1 MLLSKLC
8 RTWLTYARS
17 AGIRSLRQVGR
28 LNRAG
33 RTWLSSGHGSA
44 HALAQ
49 PARITKG
56 LASAAAVA
64 ALAGCA
70 FSPGMSYSGIP
81 ADSGGGSL
89 ATTGSAM
96 PGGTNVAATSL
107 AKAGADGAPA
117 GSLIEI
123 TRELVEKERAE
134 RPVGVPTDVKALFAT
149 PTPYE
154 VGPGDILSI
163 VVWDH
168 PELNMPGAGGG
179 PDSSGAS
186 SVTQG
191 YTVDTNGFIQY
202 AYIGPLKVAGL
213 TEMGVRD
220 ALADKLAKYVRQ
232 PQVTVRIQTY
242 RSKRV
247 YLDGEVKTPGVQVL
261 NDMPMTLPEAINR
274 AGGFTD
280 KSDRSRVAV
289 TRGDST
295 VVVDM
300 PDMIRKGANPDRI
313 ILRDGDLVRVYAAAD
328 SKVFVI
334 GEVQRPGGVEFNNGR
349 MSLNQALGDAG
360 GVSQVSGDASQVYV
374 VRGRDASKP
383 QVYHLDASSAA
394 AMATADAFE
403 LKPNDVVFVD
413 ASPLVK
419 WSRVIGLILPA
430 TQAAAAGRAVGY

>member
-1 MLLSKLC
+1 M
-8 RTWLTYARS
+8 
-17 AGIRSLRQVGR
+17 R
-28 LNRAG
+28 LA
-33 RTWLSSGHGSA
+33 
-44 HALAQ
+44 
-49 PARITKG
+49 KG
-56 LASAAAVA
+56 LVSAAAAA
-64 ALAGCA
+64 ALAGCML
-70 FSPGMSYSGIP
+70 SPGMSYSSMASG
-81 ADSGGGSL
+81 SGGGAL
-89 ATTGSAM
+89 ATTGSTT
-96 PGGTNVAATSL
+96 PSGTNLAASTL

-123 TRELVEKERAE
+123 TRELVETERAA
-134 RPVGVPTDVKALFAT
+134 RPTGVPKGVQSLFAKAK
-149 PTPYE
+149 PYE

-168 PELNMPGAGGG
+168 PELNMPGSV
-179 PDSSGAS
+179 SSGNGADAS
-186 SVTQG
+186 GANSIAQG

-220 ALADKLAKYVRQ
+220 ALAEKLAKYVRQ

-261 NDMPMTLPEAINR
+261 NDMPMTLPEAVNR
-274 AGGFTD
+274 AGGFTE

-289 TRGDST
+289 TRGDET

-300 PDMIRKGANPDRI
+300 PDMIRKGVNPDRI
-313 ILRDGDLVRVYAAAD
+313 VLRDGDLVRVFAQAD

-334 GEVQRPGGVEFNNGR
+334 GEVQRPGGVMFNNGH

-360 GVSQVSGDASQVYV
+360 GISQTSGDASQVYV
-374 VRGRDASKP
+374 VRGRESSKP
-383 QVYHLDASSAA
+383 QVFHLDASSAA

-413 ASPLVK
+413 ASALVK
-419 WSRVIGLILPA
+419 WSRVINMILPA

>member
-1 MLLSKLC
+1 MGLSK
-8 RTWLTYARS
+8 
-17 AGIRSLRQVGR
+17 VGR
-28 LNRAG
+28 TRRVDARG
-33 RTWLSSGHGSA
+33 
-44 HALAQ
+44 ALACWQ
-49 PARITKG
+49 RLARRFAEGVTAG
-56 LASAAAVA
+56 LTSRLTAGLTTA
-64 ALAGCA
+64 ALAASLAGCM
-70 FSPGMSYSGIP
+70 FSPGMSYSGMP
-81 ADSGGGSL
+81 ADSGGDSL
-89 ATTGSAM
+89 ATTHSAM
-96 PGGTNVAATSL
+96 PSGTNVATSAL

-123 TRELVEKERAE
+123 TRELVNKELAE
-134 RPVGVPTDVKALFAT
+134 RPTGVPTGVQALYAK

-168 PELNMPGAGGG
+168 PELNMPGVATGGG
-179 PDSSGAS
+179 SDSSGAN
-186 SVTQG
+186 SVSQG
-191 YTVDTNGFIQY
+191 YTVDTSGFIQY
-202 AYIGPLKVAGL
+202 AYIGPLKVQGL

-220 ALADKLAKYVRQ
+220 ALAAKLAKYVRQ

-289 TRGDST
+289 TRGDDT

-300 PDMIRKGANPDRI
+300 PEMIRKGVNPDRI
-313 ILRDGDLVRVYAAAD
+313 ILRDGDLVRVYAQAD
-328 SKVFVI
+328 TKVFVI
-334 GEVQRPGGVEFNNGR
+334 GEVQRPGGVMFNNGH

-360 GVSQVSGDASQVYV
+360 GISQSSGDASQVYV
-374 VRGRDASKP
+374 VRGHDAAKP
-383 QVYHLDASSAA
+383 KVYHLDASSAS
-394 AMATADAFE
+394 AMATADSFE

-413 ASPLVK
+413 ASALVK
-419 WSRVIGLILPA
+419 WSRVINLILPA
-430 TQAAAAGRAVGY
+430 TQAAAAGRAVGF

>member
-1 MLLSKLC
+1 MLLGKVGVAGLAAC
-8 RTWLTYARS
+8 IRHARV
-17 AGIRSLRQVGR
+17 ARIRSCLQRGF
-28 LNRAG
+28 G
-33 RTWLSSGHGSA
+33 FKPGFG
-44 HALAQ
+44 
-49 PARITKG
+49 ARFPMG
-56 LASAAAVA
+56 LASAVAAA

-70 FSPGMSYSGIP
+70 FSPGMSFSGMSS
-81 ADSGGGSL
+81 DSGANP
-89 ATTGSAM
+89 ATYSTT
-96 PGGTNVAATSL
+96 PGGTSVAATAL
-107 AKAGADGAPA
+107 AKQGVDGAPS
-117 GSLIEI
+117 GSLVEI
-123 TRELVEKERAE
+123 TRELVDKQRAE
-134 RPVGVPTDVKALFAT
+134 RPTSVPTDVTQLFAKAA
-149 PTPYE
+149 PYE

-168 PELNMPGAGGG
+168 PELNMPGAGGAGG
-179 PDSSGAS
+179 PDASGANS
-186 SVTQG
+186 IAQG

-202 AYIGPLKVAGL
+202 AYIGPLKVQGL

-220 ALADKLAKYVRQ
+220 ALAVKLAKYVRQ

-261 NDMPMTLPEAINR
+261 NDMAMTLPEAINR

-280 KSDRSRVAV
+280 KADRSQVAV
-289 TRGDST
+289 TRGDNT

-300 PDMIRKGANPDRI
+300 PDMIRKGVNPDRI
-313 ILRDGDLVRVYAAAD
+313 ILRDGDLVRVFSGVD

-334 GEVQRPGGVEFNNGR
+334 GEVQKPGGVMFNNGR

-360 GVSQVSGDASQVYV
+360 GISQVSGDASQVYV
-374 VRGRDASKP
+374 VRGRDAAKP
-383 QVYHLDASSAA
+383 VVYHLDASSAS

-413 ASPLVK
+413 ASALVK